1 MGKIFVYLKY
11 KHKVDTAVDPM
22 PIDEI
27 LINVW
32 FISSQHMAQAN
43 RKAYN
48 GVNVVKDQIFWFMES
63 KSEQNIDLKIE
74 V

>member
-32 FISSQHMAQAN
+32 FISS
-43 RKAYN
+43 
-48 GVNVVKDQIFWFMES
+48 
-63 KSEQNIDLKIE
+63 
-74 V
+74 